1 MNLRHKENEK
11 IYNIFKMQ
19 FEIMHN
25 LSWSSSQRSVS
36 IVRDND
42 EFWIRTVQGFESSNS
57 SFRNAKCMTFWND
70 LSKWGEMKL
79 NPICQ
84 YILINIRLL
93 GARPQAYLYRYR
105 YRYARGHGQIDTRF
119 KILESSYSKL

>member
-42 EFWIRTVQGFESSNS
+42 EFWIRTVQGFEK
-57 SFRNAKCMTFWND
+57 AVTQVLGM
-70 LSKWGEMKL
+70 
-79 NPICQ
+79 Q
-84 YILINIRLL
+84 NI
-93 GARPQAYLYRYR
+93 
-105 YRYARGHGQIDTRF
+105 
-119 KILESSYSKL
+119 

>member
-1 MNLRHKENEK
+1 
-11 IYNIFKMQ
+11 MQ

-42 EFWIRTVQGFESSNS
+42 EFWVRTVQGFEKAVSS

-70 LSKWGEMKL
+70 LLSKWREMKL
-79 NPICQ
+79 NPICP
-84 YILINIRLL
+84 YILINIHLL
-93 GARPQAYLYRYR
+93 RA
-105 YRYARGHGQIDTRF
+105 
-119 KILESSYSKL
+119 